1 MTEKLF
7 TQDEVN
13 QIVRERLAQEKE
25 KTAAA
30 IQQKEAEL
38 AAKYEQENAVRH
50 AEIIRM
56 REERRKSTLIHA
68 LEAGNAVNAVE
79 ISKILDK
86 KVKTAED
93 GSIIF
98 EGEDGQPV
106 PVEEGVKSYLI
117 KNPWAIK
124 NTATGGA
131 GSGGYRPMSGNPIT
145 NGETALRDAFGL
157 LHND

>member
-7 TQDEVN
+7 SQDEVN

-30 IQQKEAEL
+30 IQQKEAEM
-38 AAKYEQENAVRH
+38 AEKYARENAVQH

-56 REERRKSTLIHA
+56 REERRRNTLIHA
-68 LEAGNAVNAVE
+68 LEAGHAVNAVE

-93 GSIIF
+93 GTVIF

-106 PVEEGVKSYLI
+106 PVEEGVKSYLS
-117 KNPWAIK
+117 KNPWAVK
-124 NTATGGA
+124 NTASGGA
-131 GSGGYRPMSGNPIT
+131 GSCVYYPMSGRTVESDSI
-145 NGETALRDAFGL
+145 RKAFE